1 MKKPLVSPSFLKQK
15 ARQLKKEK
23 SLTQHQA
30 LEEASKLLGF
40 SNYRNYLNL
49 LESSTPKPKP
59 ATEEQI
65 EAVRVEKED
74 IALKRAHSLIAETE
88 KSKAQ
93 LPELL
98 TNLKSVENSETDV
111 QSICENS
118 QSLHQYLELNFFSDF
133 LRDEDC
139 EIEDFAPYH
148 IAKGVSLKN
157 LVFRLEDDLLFV
169 EGDYDL
175 TLEFAFDYDKDDTS
189 DTFKDQEMFG
199 SFELTI
205 NENLEINF
213 ENQDI
218 GHHW

>member
-23 SLTQHQA
+23 SISQHQA
-30 LEEASKLLGF
+30 LEEASKMLGF

-49 LESSTPKPKP
+49 LESNAPKPKP

-65 EAVRVEKED
+65 EALRLDKED

-88 KSKAQ
+88 KSKTQ
-93 LPELL
+93 LHELL
-98 TNLKSVENSETDV
+98 ENLKAVENSEADV
-111 QSICENS
+111 QAFCEKSPALNK
-118 QSLHQYLELNFFSDF
+118 YLELNFFSDF
-133 LRDEDC
+133 LRDEEC

-148 IAKGVSLKN
+148 IAKLVTLKN
-157 LVFRLEDDLLFV
+157 LAFRFEDDVLFV

-175 TLEFAFDYDKDDTS
+175 TLEFAFDYDKDDKS

-205 NENLEINF
+205 DKNLEINF

-218 GHHW
+218 GHNW

>member
-65 EAVRVEKED
+65 EAVRLEKED
-74 IALKRAHSLIAETE
+74 IALRRAHSLVAETE
-88 KSKAQ
+88 KAKDQ
-93 LPELL
+93 LRGFL
-98 TNLKSVENSETDV
+98 TSLQAVEHPGTDV
-111 QSICENS
+111 QSACEK
-118 QSLHQYLELNFFSDF
+118 SLALNKYLELNFFTDF
-133 LRDEDC
+133 LRDEEC

-148 IAKGVSLKN
+148 IAKSVSLKN
-157 LVFRLEDDLLFV
+157 LVFRFEDDLLFV

-189 DTFKDQEMFG
+189 DTFKGQEMFG

-205 NENLEINF
+205 DENLEINF

>member
-30 LEEASKLLGF
+30 LEEASRILGF

-49 LESSTPKPKP
+49 LESNVPKPKP

-65 EAVRVEKED
+65 EAVRLEKED
-74 IALKRAHSLIAETE
+74 IALRRAHSLIAETE
-88 KSKAQ
+88 ASKIKLQ
-93 LPELL
+93 ELL
-98 TNLKSVENSETDV
+98 ARLKGAEGSEADV
-111 QSICENS
+111 QSICEKN
-118 QSLHQYLELNFFSDF
+118 QALYKYLELYFFSDF
-133 LRDEDC
+133 LRDEEC

-148 IAKGVSLKN
+148 IAKQVSLKN
-157 LVFRLEDDLLFV
+157 LVFRFEDDLLFV

-175 TLEFAFDYDKDDTS
+175 ALEFAFDYDKDDKS

-205 NENLEINF
+205 DQNLEIEF

-218 GHHW
+218 GHNW

>member
-23 SLTQHQA
+23 SLSQHQA
-30 LEEASKLLGF
+30 LEEASKMLGF

-49 LESSTPKPKP
+49 LESNAPKPKP
-59 ATEEQI
+59 ATKEQI
-65 EAVRVEKED
+65 EVLRLDKED
-74 IALKRAHSLIAETE
+74 IALKRAHSLIAETKKSKTQLHELLKNLKAVE
-88 KSKAQ
+88 KSDA
-93 LPELL
+93 
-98 TNLKSVENSETDV
+98 DV
-111 QSICENS
+111 QAICEKSTALNR
-118 QSLHQYLELNFFSDF
+118 YLELNFFSDF
-133 LRDEDC
+133 LRDEEC

-148 IAKGVSLKN
+148 IAKQVTLKN
-157 LVFRLEDDLLFV
+157 LAFRFEDEVLFV

-175 TLEFAFDYDKDDTS
+175 ILEFAFDYDKDDKS

-205 NENLEINF
+205 DKNLEINF

-218 GHHW
+218 